1 MALSRGPCWQQC
13 RKFGNILWLQHG
25 PSTAASA
32 EGLTPAL
39 AALNLSCVRTFKS
52 SSSSYRTRDGP
63 QQERKT
69 SRNSALTDASNQNSV
84 AGSADPWKEV
94 VHKETGQVYYWNK
107 QTNETTALGE
117 PKPGPEG
124 RGPVQQVAV
133 GRGTSLL
140 GLVGV
145 GAGVGL
151 TFALIGRLL
160 GG

>member
-1 MALSRGPCWQQC
+1 M
-13 RKFGNILWLQHG
+13 
-25 PSTAASA
+25 
-32 EGLTPAL
+32 
-39 AALNLSCVRTFKS
+39 
-52 SSSSYRTRDGP
+52 
-63 QQERKT
+63 
-69 SRNSALTDASNQNSV
+69 TDASNQNSV

-94 VHKETGQVYYWNK
+94 VHKETGQVYHWNK
-107 QTNETTALGE
+107 QTSKPAGTADSMSLALTALLLTYKLCASAALRFTDRLLLFTDETTALGE
-117 PKPGPEG
+117 LKPGPEG